1 MALGD
6 GIRRNIA
13 SVDPSERAL
22 LRDAFKQLNQRFFP
36 GTRTDSPAP
45 GGVSWWFKQD
55 EIHQATHV
63 HHGPEFIPWHREI
76 VNRLE
81 QMLRQINP
89 QLSLHYWDWTQDPRN
104 IPNANLGGGAT
115 GNLNLFTADFM
126 GYGGAASAS
135 IGEPW
140 LSAGYYVPGTANDR
154 DITDNPADP
163 CADVFRNIS
172 GSPLAGD
179 RETKADGS
187 GILDQE
193 DFAAMRVLMES
204 AHDEMHGFVNM
215 GGLHISFRDPFVF
228 FLHSNLDR
236 LYSRW
241 QTDPAHPA
249 RLAPDTVYGTESG
262 DSGLNN
268 NVEPWSTGDS
278 IDSFGSE
285 HFTRPWYAPEN
296 QGEPHHYKHSSVLI
310 PPCYDTNFNLAVRA
324 EVVNPGTP
332 PVINFNDVPS
342 GDTAA
347 RAASFRIYGCGAAT
361 IRVKPGSGPAAPF
374 SVLFPASGQVAV
386 PHEMALYTEA
396 RIWLAYTAGPAGV
409 PVPDGSVTFQCPES
423 GQEFIF
429 TIKANSIQRI
439 RVAVMLALDQSGSM
453 NDDAGTSGDKRI
465 DVLKSAATAFIDVIK
480 AGNGVGLI
488 RFDTDAYPIADAT
501 YPGLAVTRILIDE
514 AFDAGRLAARNSVSL
529 HATNVNGWTSI
540 GDGLQ
545 LARTILNAV
554 PNADYEQKAIVVFT
568 DGLQTADVSI
578 ASVAGSID
586 NRTFAIGLGNE
597 LQVDTG
603 SLQTLTQG
611 TGGYLRL
618 TGILSSDINDYF
630 LTTKYFL
637 QILSGVTND
646 EIVLDPNGFIAPG
659 SVVTIP
665 FDLNEA
671 DIDATVIL
679 LTDYPVV
686 NMEIQTPGG
695 DTIEPAN
702 AAGLG
707 VSYSAINKTRH
718 YRFTLPVAFAA
729 GNHAGS
735 WKAILKV
742 DDKDFRK
749 YASSLDNDR
758 RRSQSFLTHGA
769 RYSVLVN
776 TYSNLRMRTTLTQNS
791 YEPGAMLTLRSILTE
806 YAIPVDHRASVHAAV
821 TRPDGTRFTLPLVEV
836 EPGIFENSLQ
846 ASMPGIYHCRAVAAG
861 GTLRGKSFTREIT
874 LDGAVYR
881 GGDGPPN
888 PTRPDDQL
896 PSTGETGGLGNSPTG
911 VDKLVEIITHCCR
924 FNSRILLGIAI
935 LLLIIIIILLW
946 RLWT

>member
-13 SVDPSERAL
+13 HVEPSERAV
-22 LRDAFKQLNQRFFP
+22 LRDAFIQLNQRYFP
-36 GTRTDSPAP
+36 GTRTDSPAA

-63 HHGPEFIPWHREI
+63 HGGPGFIPWHREI

-81 QMLRQINP
+81 AMLRQINP

-104 IPNANLGGGAT
+104 IPGANLGGGTT
-115 GNLNLFTADFM
+115 GNLNLFTSDFM

-140 LSAGYYVPGTANDR
+140 LSAGYYVPGNQNDR
-154 DITDNPADP
+154 DTTDNPADP
-163 CADVFRNIS
+163 CADVFRNVS
-172 GSPLAGD
+172 GAPLAPD
-179 RETKADGS
+179 LETKADGS

-193 DFAAMRVLMES
+193 DFAAMRIKMES
-204 AHDEMHGFVNM
+204 AHNSMHGFVNM
-215 GGLHISFRDPFVF
+215 GGAHISFRDPFVF
-228 FLHSNLDR
+228 LLHSNQDR

-241 QTDPAHPA
+241 QTDPLHPA
-249 RLAPDTVYGTESG
+249 RLVPDTVYGTESG
-262 DSGLNN
+262 DAELNSN
-268 NVEPWSTGDS
+268 IEPWSTGHS
-278 IDSFGSE
+278 EAFGVE
-285 HFTRPWYAPEN
+285 HFTRPWYAPES
-296 QGEPHHYKHSSVLI
+296 QGEPHTYKYASVVV
-310 PPCYDTNFNLAVRA
+310 PPCYDTNYIVAVRA
-324 EVVNPGTP
+324 EVVNPGVP

-347 RAASFRIYGCGAAT
+347 RAASFRVYGCGAAT
-361 IRVKPGSGPAAPF
+361 IKVKPGFEPAAPF

-386 PHEMALYTEA
+386 PHETALYTEA
-396 RIWLAYTAGPAGV
+396 RIWLAYTAGAANV
-409 PVPDGSVTFQCPES
+409 LVPDGSVTFQCVES
-423 GQEFIF
+423 GQEFTF
-429 TIKANSIQRI
+429 VIKANSIVRP

-453 NDDAGTSGDKRI
+453 NDQAGTSGDLRI
-465 DVLKSAATAFIDVIK
+465 DVLKSAATAFVDVIK

-501 YPGLAVTRILIDE
+501 YPGLAVTRIVTNDTL
-514 AFDAGRLAARNSVSL
+514 DAGRLAARNSVSL
-529 HATNVNGWTSI
+529 QATNVNGWTSI

-545 LARTILNAV
+545 LARTILSAV
-554 PNADYEQKAIVVFT
+554 PVSDYEQKAIIVFT
-568 DGLQTADVSI
+568 DGLETADVSI

-597 LQVDTG
+597 LQVNTA

-611 TGGYLRL
+611 TGGYLKL

-646 EIVLDPNGFIAPG
+646 QIVLDPNGYIAPG

-665 FDLNEA
+665 FVLNEA
-671 DIDATVIL
+671 DIDATVVL
-679 LTDYPVV
+679 LSDYPVV
-686 NMEIQTPGG
+686 RMVIETPGG
-695 DTIEPAN
+695 DIIDPGN

-718 YRFTLPVAFAA
+718 YRFTLPAAFAV
-729 GNHAGS
+729 GNHAGT

-742 DDKDFRK
+742 DGNDYKK
-749 YASSLDNDR
+749 YASSLDNDNR
-758 RRSQSFLTHGA
+758 ERQSFLTHGA

-776 TYSNLRMRTTLTQNS
+776 TYSNLKMRAILAQNS
-791 YEPGAMLTLRSILTE
+791 YEPGAMLTLRSLLTE
-806 YAIPVDHRASVHAAV
+806 YEIPIDHRATVFATV
-821 TRPDGTRFTLPLVEV
+821 TRPDRTGFTLPLVEV
-836 EPGIFENSLQ
+836 EPGIFEKSFQ
-846 ASMPGIYHCRAVAAG
+846 ADMPGIYHCRVVAAG

-874 LDGAVYR
+874 LDGAAYR
-881 GGDGPPN
+881 GGDEPSN

-896 PSTGETGGLGNSPTG
+896 PDTGENGGLGTAPTG
-911 VDKLVEIITHCCR
+911 ADRLVEIISHCCR
-924 FNSRILLGIAI
+924 YNSRILWGIAFLLVIIAI
-935 LLLIIIIILLW
+935 LLW
-946 RLWT
+946 RR